1 MKFGLSDLGIVCALG
16 CGKAEVLKNALG
28 APARGMQK
36 SEDIIAN
43 SQTYLGIADFDLPK
57 IANPRFNTRCNA
69 LALLAISQIEESIRA
84 AISKFGA
91 GRVGVVVGSSN
102 TGMREFQKEHF
113 LYTRQNSQTKPSAFH
128 GELGNV
134 AEFIADYFKI
144 AAPSYVVSTAC
155 SSSAKALA
163 SAKKLLQNGVCDAVI
178 CGGAD
183 SICNFVVNGFAALGA
198 ISKTLANPFSKN
210 RSGINIGEGAAIFL
224 MQKEEAEVNLA
235 AVGESSDAYHAT
247 SPDPSG
253 AGAELSMRSALKE
266 ANLKPSD
273 IQYVNLHGTGT
284 VFNDAMEAGALRRV
298 FGEETACSSTKP
310 MTGHTLGAAGAIEA
324 GLCHIMMSEMNE
336 KNALLEHIY
345 DGEYDEKLPRI
356 ALVSRGQSA
365 KVKYALSN
373 SFAFGGSNASVILE
387 GQHGA

>member
-1 MKFGLSDLGIVCALG
+1 MGIVCALG

-28 APARGMQK
+28 SSVRGMQK
-36 SEDIIAN
+36 SEDVIAN
-43 SQTYLGIADFDLPK
+43 SQTYLGVCDFELPK
-57 IANPRFNTRCNA
+57 IENPRFDTRCNA
-69 LALLAISQIEESIRA
+69 LALLAISQIEKSIRG

-91 GRVGVVVGSSN
+91 GRVGVVIGSSN

-113 LYTRQNSQTKPSAFH
+113 LHTKQNAQTKPSAFH

-134 AEFIADYFKI
+134 AEFIADYFEI

-155 SSSAKALA
+155 SSSAKAFA

-183 SICNFVVNGFAALGA
+183 SVCNFVVNGFAALGA
-198 ISKTLANPFSKN
+198 ISKTLTNPMSKN
-210 RSGINIGEGAAIFL
+210 RAGINIGEGAAIFL
-224 MQKEEAEVNLA
+224 MQKDEARINLA

-253 AGAELSMRSALKE
+253 AGAELSMRAALKE

-273 IQYVNLHGTGT
+273 IQYINLHGTGT
-284 VFNDAMEAGALRRV
+284 VFNDSMEAGAVWRV
-298 FGEETACSSTKP
+298 FGEDAACSSTKP

-324 GLCHIMMSEMNE
+324 GLCHIMMSGMNPE
-336 KNALLEHIY
+336 NLLIEHVY

-356 ALVSRGQSA
+356 NLVRRGQSA

-387 GQHGA
+387 G